1 MKKQGRI
8 LLLVMLVAGIMLPG
22 GAATRAQKA
31 EPPLQAML
39 AGDYVPGRL
48 LVKFKEGVMTRAAAD
63 VLAENGATYLTNL
76 YASPVQLVQVP
87 EGKELALVDQLNND
101 PRVEYAEPDYIYW
114 ALDTPN
120 DPYYSSNQWAHT
132 ERMNSAAA
140 WDLSTGSNTVTI
152 AVIDTGIDETH
163 PDLAAKI
170 VAGYDFVDDDAN
182 PHDLNGHGTHVAGI
196 AAAITNNGAGVAGMS
211 WGARIMSV
219 RVLDASGSGSSVD
232 IVSGINW
239 ASTHGAKVLNLSLGG
254 TSYSTSMQNAVT
266 SATNAGALVIA
277 AMGNCRTAGG
287 GCPYANPTAYPAAYS
302 NVMAVAAT
310 NRSDTYAYYS
320 QFGSHCDI
328 AAPGGAM
335 TYLHDPGGIYS
346 TLPTYTVDMTG
357 DGFSKNYDYLQGT
370 SMATPYVSGLAALIL
385 SVSPSLTPAQVQQ
398 VMQDTAV
405 DLGTTGWDAN
415 YGYGRIDALAALQS
429 VSLSAPTLSSIS
441 NPENDGAY
449 TVSWSAVNGAI
460 GYLLQEDDASD
471 FSSPVTRYSGASTQ
485 TNVSGQVVGTWYYR
499 VRATAGGTQ
508 SDWSNSVS
516 TQVLLPAPVLAA
528 ISNPS
533 HADTYLVNWTDVPG
547 ATGYRLEQSANG
559 AFSTATVRYSGT
571 ASQYQVTGQ
580 PGGTWYY
587 RVFTLAG
594 ALESGPSNTA
604 STVVTAS
611 LLSAPTLNAI
621 SNPDGDGT
629 YAVTW
634 GSVTDAMGYR
644 LEESASPYFTQPTV
658 VYEGSLR
665 QYNAVDMA
673 GGTWYYRV
681 RATAAGGNSPWS
693 GTRSVVVESAVFLPL
708 VLKVFGTAPA
718 NPLLNGDFEA
728 GQTGWAEYS
737 LNDWPVIVNSSTP
750 NMIAPHGG
758 SWATWLGGDNNEV
771 ATLQQSVQ
779 VPSDAPYLAY
789 WHVISSEEVL
799 CGFDAGWVKVN
810 TTTVKAYNLC
820 SLEATGT
827 WVKQVL
833 DLSAY
838 AGQSITLQFGV
849 STDANGYSSLFID
862 DVAFQNSATVET
874 DATPAL
880 PLSVNPQKH

>member
-8 LLLVMLVAGIMLPG
+8 LLLVMLVAGMILPG
-22 GAATRAQKA
+22 GAVTRAQKS
-31 EPPLQAML
+31 EPPLPPGFT
-39 AGDYVPGRL
+39 GDYVPGQL

-63 VLAENGATYLTNL
+63 VLAEYGTTTLTNL
-76 YASPVQLVQVP
+76 YASSVQLVQVP
-87 EGKELALVDQLNND
+87 EGKELALVDQLSDD

-114 ALDTPN
+114 ALGAPN
-120 DPYYSSNQWAHT
+120 DPDYSSKQWAHT

-170 VAGYDFVDDDAN
+170 VAGYDFVDDDSN

-196 AAAITNNGAGVAGMS
+196 AAAITNNGVGVAGMS
-211 WGARIMSV
+211 WGARIMPV
-219 RVLDASGSGSSVD
+219 RVLGADGSGSSSD
-232 IVSGINW
+232 ITSAINW

-320 QFGSHCDI
+320 QYGSHCDI

-370 SMATPYVSGLAALIL
+370 SMATPYVSGMAALIW

-405 DLGTTGWDAN
+405 DLGPTGWDAN

-429 VSLSAPTLSSIS
+429 VSLSAPTLSPIS

-449 TVSWSAVNGAI
+449 TVSWSAVNGAT

-471 FSSPVTRYSGASTQ
+471 FSSPVTRYSGAATQ
-485 TNVSGQVVGTWYYR
+485 TNVSGQAVGTWYYR

-528 ISNPS
+528 ITNPS
-533 HADTYLVNWTDVPG
+533 QADAYLVNWSDVPG

-559 AFSTATVRYSGT
+559 AFSTMTVRYSGT

-580 PGGTWYY
+580 PGGSWYY

-594 ALESGPSNTA
+594 AIESGPSNTV

-611 LLSAPTLNAI
+611 LLSAPTLNTI
-621 SNPDGDGT
+621 SNPDGDGA
-629 YAVTW
+629 YAVSW

-644 LEESASPYFTQPTV
+644 LEESDSPYFTQPTV

-693 GTRSVVVESAVFLPL
+693 GTKSVVVQSTVFLPL
-708 VLKVFGTAPA
+708 VLKIVSAAPVL
-718 NPLLNGDFEA
+718 PLLNGNFEA
-728 GQTGWAEYS
+728 GQTGWTEYS
-737 LNDWPVIVNSSTP
+737 LKGWDVIVNTDEP
-750 NMIAPHGG
+750 NMIPPHGG
-758 SWATWLGGDNNEV
+758 IWAAWMGGANDEI

-779 VPSDAPYLAY
+779 VPPAAPYLAY
-789 WHVISSEEVL
+789 WHLISSEEVL
-799 CGFDAGWVKVN
+799 CGFDTGWVKVN
-810 TTTVKAYNLC
+810 ATTAKAYNLC
-820 SLEATGT
+820 ILDATGT
-827 WVKQVL
+827 WVKQAL
-833 DLSAY
+833 DLSVY
-838 AGQSITLQFGV
+838 AGQVITLQFGV
-849 STDANGYSSLFID
+849 STDANGISSLFID
-862 DVAFQNSATVET
+862 DVAFQNSATLEA
-874 DATPAL
+874 DATPV
-880 PLSVNPQKH
+880 LSLGGIPQKH